1 MSRWS
6 LDRWLIFA
14 VLVAGTSLVQF
25 VVGCGLAIYHYPG
38 GDYRANLRPAL
49 VTHEYHW
56 QHNWLSDLGRDRTW
70 TGQKNAA
77 SAAYFNRSL
86 IALGAGL
93 AIFFLIFHRS
103 SDESTWESTAI
114 ELCGLTASAGLIV
127 LGFTPVDRLYL
138 MHHVGLLLWI
148 VPMPLM
154 SIFFAISCFRSGGSL
169 GLLTGIIATLLFVAI
184 SIAILA
190 YALAGTRSGY
200 VVQQKIVVAISLV
213 WFAIVLLR
221 VAATSIQIVHRSRQE
236 WIDEQARQYSAK
248 LMRRQRW
255 IKD

>member
-1 MSRWS
+1 MARWS

-14 VLVAGTSLVQF
+14 VLVASISLVQF
-25 VVGCGLAIYHYPG
+25 VLGCALAIHHYPG
-38 GDYRANLRPAL
+38 GDYRANLRPAI
-49 VTHEYHW
+49 VTQEYHW

-70 TGQKNAA
+70 TGQKNAT
-77 SAAYFNRSL
+77 SAAYFNRSI
-86 IALGAGL
+86 IALGIGL
-93 AIFFLIFHRS
+93 AVFFLIFHRS
-103 SDESTWESTAI
+103 SDESSWESTAI

-148 VPMPLM
+148 VPMPWM
-154 SIFFAISCFRSGGSL
+154 SIIFAIACFRGGGRL
-169 GLLTGIIATLLFVAI
+169 GQLTGIIAALLCVAMT
-184 SIAILA
+184 IAILA

-200 VVQQKIVVAISLV
+200 VVQQKILVGISLI

-248 LMRRQRW
+248 LMRRKRW